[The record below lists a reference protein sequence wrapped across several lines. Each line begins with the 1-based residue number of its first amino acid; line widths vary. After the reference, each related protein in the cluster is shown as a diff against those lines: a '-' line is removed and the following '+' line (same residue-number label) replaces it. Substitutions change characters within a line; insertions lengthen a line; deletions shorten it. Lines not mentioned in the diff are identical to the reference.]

1 MQLGTE
7 ADIYTSKKSNLM
19 LINVIFVTVQQ
30 TTYIKCIISSCHSV
44 SPNNMSQDDIQM
56 INCFNF
62 GGHLIYDFLNND
74 KCINQ

>member
-30 TTYIKCIISSCHSV
+30 TTYIKRIISSCHSV
-44 SPNNMSQDDIQM
+44 SPNNMS
-56 INCFNF
+56 
-62 GGHLIYDFLNND
+62 
-74 KCINQ
+74 